1 MKLGKN
7 GSIIKRGNFYS
18 LQLNHNNHRV
28 TRVIRD
34 PDTDKS
40 ITTKEDALK
49 YQAATADAIRKELS
63 GSGVTLSTLSETYMT
78 YLPNYKKRKGV
89 KHEDAT
95 KDIPISPATLRG
107 NLEVL
112 QRFIDWIKLD
122 KPKSDT
128 LMEATQDRAERYF
141 ASLRK
146 EGFKE
151 STYNRYLMALRHV
164 FNVLPQTRE
173 NNPFKAL
180 STASTAEI
188 NSDKT
193 PKERFTLEE
202 IKKIGEKA
210 TGWIRLA
217 AAIGL
222 HSGLRLGDVVT
233 LKYGDIDKDGFITKR
248 NRKTGKSPAVF
259 CPLILPYLSEWKEQ
273 AGDITEDSYI
283 FPDIAKGYIK
293 DRSAAVKL
301 FQRFLTD
308 DCEIETKDSKGQTVK
323 GFHSFRVTNATLSR
337 LGGQSIEQIQKKLA
351 HESAAVTNGYIQ
363 ETAAEIKKR
372 LISEY
377 KPIINILEA

>member
-18 LQLNHNNHRV
+18 LQLNHNNRRV
-28 TRVIRD
+28 TRVIKD
-34 PDTDKS
+34 PTGKS
-40 ITTKEDALK
+40 VTTEAAALK
-49 YQAATADAIRKELS
+49 YQPATADAIRKELS
-63 GSGVTLSTLSETYMT
+63 GAGVMEMEALKQTYMV

-95 KDIPISPATLRG
+95 GDIPISPATLRG
-107 NLEVL
+107 NLEAL
-112 QRFIDWIKLD
+112 QRFIDWIRLD
-122 KPKSDT
+122 KPRTDT
-128 LMEATQDRAERYF
+128 IQEITQDRAERYF
-141 ASLRK
+141 AALRK
-146 EGFKE
+146 EDFKE

-193 PKERFTLEE
+193 PKARFTLDE

-233 LKYGDIDKDGFITKR
+233 LKYSDIDNDGFITKR

-259 CPLILPYLSEWKEQ
+259 CPAILPYLSDWKAE
-273 AGDITEDSYI
+273 TEATSKDSYI
-283 FPDIAKGYIK
+283 FPTIAERYMK

-308 DCEIETKDSKGQTVK
+308 DCKIETKDSKGQTVK

-337 LGGQSIEQIQKKLA
+337 LGGQSIEEIQKKLA
-351 HESAAVTNGYIQ
+351 HESASVTNGYIQ
-363 ETAAEIKKR
+363 ESLSEIKNR
-372 LISEY
+372 LKSEY
-377 KPIINILEA
+377 KPIPKELLS

>member
-7 GSIIKRGNFYS
+7 GYIIKRGNFYH
-18 LQLNHNNHRV
+18 LEFNYNNRRV
-28 TRVIRD
+28 HKVIKD
-34 PDTDKS
+34 PTGKS
-40 ITTKEDALK
+40 VTTEADAKK
-49 YQAATADAIRKELS
+49 YQAATADAIRKKLS
-63 GSGVTLSTLSETYMT
+63 GAGVTEMSALSETYMT

-107 NLEVL
+107 NLEAL
-112 QRFIDWIKLD
+112 QRFIDWIRMD
-122 KPKSDT
+122 KPKTDT
-128 LMEATQDRAERYF
+128 IQEVTQDRAERYF

-180 STASTAEI
+180 TTASTAEI

-193 PKERFTLEE
+193 PKARFTLDE

-233 LKYGDIDKDGFITKR
+233 LKHSDVDKDGFITKR

-283 FPDIAKGYIK
+283 FPDIAERYMK

-308 DCEIETKDSKGQTVK
+308 DCKIETKDGKGQTVK

-337 LGGQSIEQIQKKLA
+337 LGGQTIEQIQKKLA

-363 ETAAEIKKR
+363 ETMSEIKQR
-372 LISEY
+372 LKSEY
-377 KPIINILEA
+377 KPLPKELLN